1 MIGIK
6 ADKLK
11 VNLILFLIITSYII
25 GFFLDE
31 DGSGSGRYDY
41 INYLVVTQENLTKNF
56 FNTFL
61 EKGFSG
67 YTPLHFIIYK
77 PFNII
82 FGIENLRFIN
92 FLMSSLIFYFFYF
105 LLKIKF
111 SQIENN
117 KIMLISI
124 LPMLDPYFRSS
135 AYWFQN
141 EITGLIFFLISLFF
155 FLKFKKLENN
165 KIDKNIFCSLFFC
178 FLAFYTKQNYIFF
191 LIFYYF
197 YYFLNNRNLK
207 FFFII
212 SIIYFLF
219 CLPYIYILL
228 NFNSLVPGAANDVF
242 NFSLDNLL
250 IFFSFM
256 AFYFIPFYV
265 FNLNFLFLKKNKT
278 KIILS
283 LLAII
288 FYSYY
293 FQYNNN
299 LGGGVF
305 YKLSRIIFNNNILFF
320 ISSFFGL
327 FVFLDLISTKDLG
340 NGLIFIPFLFV
351 VIFLKVPYQEYLAI
365 YFFFIYFLILD
376 KGFIDNIFNKFKA
389 KIFLVYTYFALFLA
403 GSIAYNLLNL
413 KDLI

>member
-1 MIGIK
+1 MTGIK
-6 ADKLK
+6 INNFK
-11 VNLILFLIITSYII
+11 VNLILFLIITSYVT
-25 GFFLDE
+25 GFFLNE
-31 DGSGSGRYDY
+31 DGSGSGKHDY
-41 INYLVVTQENLTKNF
+41 FNYLVVTQESLTKNF
-56 FNTFL
+56 LSTFL
-61 EKGFSG
+61 EKGFAG

-77 PFNII
+77 PLNII
-82 FGIENLRFIN
+82 FSIENLRIIN
-92 FLMSSLIFYFFYF
+92 FLISLIIIYFFYY

-111 SQIENN
+111 SEIENN
-117 KIMLISI
+117 KIILISI

-155 FLKFKKLENN
+155 FLKFKNLENS
-165 KIDKNIFCSLFFC
+165 KIDKNIFYSIFFC

-197 YYFLNNRNLK
+197 YYFLNNKNLK

-219 CLPYIYILL
+219 YLPYIYILL
-228 NFNSLVPGAANDVF
+228 KFNSLVPGAANDVF
-242 NFSLDNLL
+242 HLSLNNLL

-256 AFYFIPFYV
+256 AFYFIPFYI
-265 FNLNFLFLKKNKT
+265 FNLNFLFFKKNKT

-283 LLAII
+283 LLAIT
-288 FYSYY
+288 FFSYF

-305 YKLSRIIFNNNILFF
+305 YKLSQIIFNNNILFF

-327 FVFLDLISTKDLG
+327 FIFLDLISTKSL
-340 NGLIFIPFLFV
+340 NNKLIFIPFLLIIV
-351 VIFLKVPYQEYLAI
+351 FLKVPYQEYLAI
-365 YFFFIYFLILD
+365 YFFYIYFLILD
-376 KGFIDNIFNKFKA
+376 KDFIENIFNKFNS
-389 KIFLVYTYFALFLA
+389 KIFLVYTYFTLFLI
-403 GSIAYNLLNL
+403 GSIAYNFLNL